1 MEILRFDESDAPAPK
16 RKSASKGWLALGL
29 VATLMGVGTAFAS
42 STINVNGNN
51 LASLGQGVSL
61 VTGCDGQVNIAP
73 QSGVDISNEKPEFR
87 LSSIDFSDINTFAKD
102 TNETTGSPSPSPN
115 PNLGKGCGG
124 QAFMIQVF
132 AKPTGEDHPQ
142 AIGCD
147 YLYSDPITPTVS
159 GSAAT
164 GDIKAVPSV
173 NSSGCVIY
181 VKIAKTSILDDT
193 FSLTDLNYAGDVS
206 YITIVSVEN
215 YPV

>member
-1 MEILRFDESDAPAPK
+1 MEILRFDESDVPAPK

-61 VTGCDGQVNIAP
+61 VTGCDNEINVAP

-87 LSSIDFSDINTFAKD
+87 LSSIDFSDINTNAKD

-124 QAFMIQVF
+124 QAFMIQIF
-132 AKPTGEDHPQ
+132 SKPSGEDHPQ
-142 AIGCD
+142 AIDCEA
-147 YLYSDPITPTVS
+147 LYGSGESSNPAVS
-159 GSAAT
+159 GNAAT
-164 GDIKAVPSV
+164 GNITTRTGT
-173 NSSGCVIY
+173 NGCAIY
-181 VKIAKTSILDDT
+181 VEIATSDKSNGV
-193 FSLTDLNYAGDVS
+193 FHLNNLIYSGDVS
-206 YITIVSVEN
+206 YITVVSVEN
-215 YPV
+215 YPS